1 MSQQYIIF
9 NFSKSNTVLKLLFAF
24 IAVNKD
30 LEEVLHLREKEV
42 LSGTILLENLLFR
55 KYWQ

>member
-1 MSQQYIIF
+1 MSQQYIVF

-55 KYWQ
+55 KYW

>member
-9 NFSKSNTVLKLLFAF
+9 NFSKSSTVLKLLFAF

>member
-42 LSGTILLENLLFR
+42 LSGTILLENSEVLAVTL
-55 KYWQ
+55 